1 MPTDLEIAQAAQP
14 KRIQE
19 IAEKAGIP
27 EGAISPYGQYIA
39 KVDPMQLGVGSE
51 MRAKLILVTAINP
64 TPAGEGK
71 TTVSVGLA
79 DGMTK
84 IGKKAMLALREPSLG
99 PVFGMKGG
107 AAGGGRAQVLPMEQI
122 NLHFTGDL
130 HAITA
135 ANNLL
140 AAMVDNH
147 IQQGNVLGI
156 DPRQVT
162 WRRCLD
168 VNDRQLRAIVS
179 GLGGKPNG
187 NPREDG
193 FDITA
198 ASEVMAVFCLAKDLQ
213 DLKAR
218 LSRLQVARTYSGKPV
233 TAGDLHAAGAMTA
246 LLRDALQPNL
256 VQTIDGTPC
265 LMHGGPFANIA
276 HGCNSV
282 IATTTAMRLADY
294 VVTEAGFG
302 ADLGA
307 EKFMD
312 IKCRMSGIFPDAV
325 VLVATVR
332 ALKSHGGC
340 PKADLSHEN
349 VEALRKGLPN
359 LLAHID
365 HIRNVWKRPVVV
377 ALNRFVS
384 DTEAEMALLRQ
395 ACADAGAPVELCDG
409 WAKGGDGVKELAA
422 RVCSSALTSVGDLS
436 NVTSIGNSAF
446 SGCSAL
452 ASVGNLSNVTSIG
465 DSAFAGCASWESI
478 GNLQNVKSIGESAFG
493 LYGYYD
499 ENDKYQIIYCTS
511 LKSIG
516 DMPKLETI
524 GASAFSCC
532 SSLASVGDLSS
543 VTSIGEY
550 AFDGCSLLVSVGDL
564 SSVTSIGNSAFSG
577 CSSLAS
583 IGNLPNVT
591 SIGERRRPCRTGR
604 SRDS

>member
-79 DGMTK
+79 DSMTK

-147 IQQGNVLGI
+147 IQQGNALGI

-233 TAGDLHAAGAMTA
+233 TAADLHAAGAMTA

-395 ACADAGAPVELCDG
+395 TCADAGAPVELCDG
-409 WAKGGDGVKELAA
+409 WAKGGDGVKELVA
-422 RVCSSALTSVGDLS
+422 RVCGIVDSAPKSEPCYTYDITLPLKDKIEAIATRIYGAAKVEFAGSVLKQLQKLEDEGWRECPVCIAKTQYS
-436 NVTSIGNSAF
+436 F
-446 SGCSAL
+446 SDDAKLLGAP
-452 ASVGNLSNVTSIG
+452 VGHTLHIRQVRLNAGAGFVV
-465 DSAFAGCASWESI
+465 AFAGDIIAMP
-478 GNLQNVKSIGESAFG
+478 G
-493 LYGYYD
+493 LPKVPAAEAIDVD
-499 ENDKYQIIYCTS
+499 ENGEI
-511 LKSIG
+511 
-516 DMPKLETI
+516 
-524 GASAFSCC
+524 
-532 SSLASVGDLSS
+532 VGL
-543 VTSIGEY
+543 
-550 AFDGCSLLVSVGDL
+550 F
-564 SSVTSIGNSAFSG
+564 
-577 CSSLAS
+577 
-583 IGNLPNVT
+583 
-591 SIGERRRPCRTGR
+591 
-604 SRDS
+604 

>member
-14 KRIQE
+14 QRIGE
-19 IAEKAGIP
+19 IAAQAGIP
-27 EGAISPYGQYIA
+27 ESAVIPYGQYIA
-39 KVDPMQLGVGSE
+39 KIDPLQLPKDLAPK
-51 MRAKLILVTAINP
+51 AKLILVTAINP

-84 IGKKAMLALREPSLG
+84 LGKKAMLALREPSLG

-107 AAGGGRAQVLPMEQI
+107 ATGGGHAQVLPMEQI

-147 IQQGNVLGI
+147 IQQGNKLGI

-187 NPREDG
+187 SPREDG

-218 LSRLQVARTYSGKPV
+218 LSRLQVARTYAGTPV
-233 TAGDLHAAGAMTA
+233 TAGDLHAAGAMAA
-246 LLRDALQPNL
+246 LLRDALRPNL

-307 EKFMD
+307 EKFLD
-312 IKCRMSGIFPDAV
+312 IKCRMSGIWPDAV

-332 ALKSHGGC
+332 ALKAHGGC
-340 PKADLSHEN
+340 PKAELSQEN
-349 VEALRKGLPN
+349 LSALEKGLPN
-359 LLAHID
+359 LLSHID

-377 ALNRFVS
+377 AINRFLS
-384 DTEAEMALLRQ
+384 DTDAEMALLRK
-395 ACADAGAPVELCDG
+395 ACEEAGAPVELCDG
-409 WAKGGDGVKELAA
+409 WAKGGDGVKELAQLVTNLVDNA
-422 RVCSSALTSVGDLS
+422 QSSEPAYTYALDMPLKDKITAIATRIYGAKDVSFAGTVLKQLQKLEEEGWKECPVCIAKTQYSFSDDPKALGAPVGHTLHIRQVRLSAGAGFV
-436 NVTSIGNSAF
+436 V
-446 SGCSAL
+446 
-452 ASVGNLSNVTSIG
+452 
-465 DSAFAGCASWESI
+465 AFAGDIIAMP
-478 GNLQNVKSIGESAFG
+478 G
-493 LYGYYD
+493 LPKIPAAENIDVD
-499 ENDKYQIIYCTS
+499 EN
-511 LKSIG
+511 
-516 DMPKLETI
+516 
-524 GASAFSCC
+524 
-532 SSLASVGDLSS
+532 
-543 VTSIGEY
+543 GE
-550 AFDGCSLLVSVGDL
+550 
-564 SSVTSIGNSAFSG
+564 I
-577 CSSLAS
+577 
-583 IGNLPNVT
+583 
-591 SIGERRRPCRTGR
+591 TGLF
-604 SRDS
+604 

>member
-39 KVDPMQLGVGSE
+39 KVDPMQLGAGSE

-312 IKCRMSGIFPDAV
+312 IKVHYFEKIGWDVHSSIKDKTPDSYKNFLKFVESNLKNNTPIIVENVDWGGHWRVIIGYDSMGTAYQSDDVLIMADPYDTTDHLQDGYSIVPAERFFYMWFDHQLFPQSEQKRQWLTA
-325 VLVATVR
+325 
-332 ALKSHGGC
+332 K
-340 PKADLSHEN
+340 PKA
-349 VEALRKGLPN
+349 
-359 LLAHID
+359 
-365 HIRNVWKRPVVV
+365 
-377 ALNRFVS
+377 
-384 DTEAEMALLRQ
+384 
-395 ACADAGAPVELCDG
+395 
-409 WAKGGDGVKELAA
+409 
-422 RVCSSALTSVGDLS
+422 
-436 NVTSIGNSAF
+436 
-446 SGCSAL
+446 
-452 ASVGNLSNVTSIG
+452 
-465 DSAFAGCASWESI
+465 
-478 GNLQNVKSIGESAFG
+478 
-493 LYGYYD
+493 
-499 ENDKYQIIYCTS
+499 
-511 LKSIG
+511 
-516 DMPKLETI
+516 
-524 GASAFSCC
+524 
-532 SSLASVGDLSS
+532 
-543 VTSIGEY
+543 
-550 AFDGCSLLVSVGDL
+550 
-564 SSVTSIGNSAFSG
+564 
-577 CSSLAS
+577 
-583 IGNLPNVT
+583 
-591 SIGERRRPCRTGR
+591 
-604 SRDS
+604 